1 MNRFLCSVAAAAA
14 LFVCSAFVASAQP
27 KGHLVIIGGG
37 ERTDAVMNR
46 FFEFAGGVDAKYI
59 VISNASKNN
68 GNDFMESLKKYNVT
82 NVQMIIPTREE
93 CNDEEY
99 LKILDGVTGVF
110 FSGGLQ
116 TRITD
121 VMRGTKFHER
131 LLNMYEEG
139 AVIGGTSAGAAIM
152 TDPMLIAKHA
162 KDDPAV
168 KDDERYKGVK
178 AIKADYM
185 KTTGGMGFL
194 KGAILDQHFL
204 KRLRQNRMLCVA
216 LDHPELITMGIDEA
230 TALIVSNGN
239 EIEVMGEGS
248 VTVAQPVKETIRTNK
263 NGYYGADIKF
273 SLLIEGDKLTL

>member
-1 MNRFLCSVAAAAA
+1 MKKLFPAVAAY
-14 LFVCSAFVASAQP
+14 AFLMVFSTFMLSAQP

-37 ERTDAVMNR
+37 ERTDEVMNR
-46 FFEFAGGVDAKYI
+46 FFEFAGGTDAKYL

-68 GNDFMESLKKYNVT
+68 GVDFMESLKKYKVND
-82 NVQMIIPTREE
+82 VQMIIPTREQ
-93 CNDEEY
+93 CDDLEY
-99 LKILDGVTGVF
+99 VKILDGVTGVF

-116 TRITD
+116 TKITD

-131 LLNMYEEG
+131 LLKMYEDG

-162 KDDPAV
+162 TDDPAV
-168 KDDERYKGVK
+168 KDDDRYKGVK
-178 AIKADYM
+178 AIKANYM
-185 KTTGGMGFL
+185 KVTGGLGFL

-216 LDHPELITMGIDEA
+216 LDHPELTTIGIDEA

-248 VTVAQPVKETIRTNK
+248 ITVVNPVKETIRTNR
-263 NGYYGADIKF
+263 NGYYAADINF
-273 SLLIEGDKLTL
+273 RLLVEGDRLTL

>member
-1 MNRFLCSVAAAAA
+1 MNRFLCSVATSAA
-14 LFVCSAFVASAQP
+14 LLLCSTFISLAQP

-37 ERTDAVMNR
+37 ERTDAVMNK

-59 VISNASKNN
+59 VISNASRNN
-68 GNDFMESLKKYNVT
+68 GNEFMESLKKYKVT
-82 NVQMIIPTREE
+82 DVQMIIPTKAQ

-99 LKILDGVTGVF
+99 VRILDGVTGVF

-116 TRITD
+116 TRITE
-121 VMRGTKFHER
+121 VMRGTRFHER
-131 LLNMYEEG
+131 LLKMYEEG

-168 KDDERYKGVK
+168 KDDDRYKGVK
-178 AIKADYM
+178 AIKANYM
-185 KTTGGMGFL
+185 KTAGGLGFL

-216 LDHPELITMGIDEA
+216 LDHPELTTMGIDEA

-248 VTVAQPVKETIRTNK
+248 VTVAQPVKETIKTNR

-273 SLLIEGDKLTL
+273 SLLIEGDRLTL